1 MVLNFVHMEDCHMK
15 RVLFVLLGLTV
26 AMTVAGLMV
35 AFARPSKWPANIAPL
50 EWRRALGEKVEPVTE
65 EAAA

>member
-1 MVLNFVHMEDCHMK
+1 MK

-50 EWRRALGEKVEPVTE
+50 EWRRALGEKVEPITE